1 MEPYMFRDVL
11 LTVHICAGVV
21 GLVIGLFVLR
31 PPAAGDK
38 RAALRW
44 LYAASL
50 VVLVAAVAAAI
61 TAGWPQFDTATR
73 IVFVGL
79 CGLGAFMLLRIYL
92 GFRLA
97 GQRSGSWQGP
107 YMNHV
112 YFTYIS
118 LWEGF
123 VIIAILDSGLPRWL
137 VPVGI
142 PVSMVA
148 ILLIGGFAINRYQ
161 RRVLPAPRPA

>member
-1 MEPYMFRDVL
+1 MVREVL
-11 LTVHICAGVV
+11 LAVHICAGAGGLVV
-21 GLVIGLFVLR
+21 GLFALR
-31 PPAAGDK
+31 PPASGDK
-38 RAALRW
+38 RAALRG

-50 VVLVAAVAAAI
+50 VVMVVAVAGSIA
-61 TAGWPQFDTATR
+61 AGWSDFDTMTR
-73 IVFVGL
+73 VVFVGL
-79 CGLGAFMLLRIYL
+79 CVLGVFMLLRIYL
-92 GFRLA
+92 SFRLA
-97 GQRSGSWQGP
+97 RQRSGSWQSP

-123 VIIAILDSGLPRWL
+123 VIIAILDSGLPGWL

-148 ILLIGGFAINRYQ
+148 ILLIGGFAIARYQ
-161 RRVLPAPRPA
+161 RRVLPASRPT